1 MEEEFFILRSVGTR
15 FFFYANFVRLIVEI
29 IFQRWLKRIEKR
41 RNCGVNTKFV
51 QVCKLFN
58 C

>member
-29 IFQRWLKRIEKR
+29 IFQRW
-41 RNCGVNTKFV
+41 G
-51 QVCKLFN
+51 
-58 C
+58 